1 MKNKLYKEFA
11 SYYVAA
17 TNDRDFKNQLEL
29 ILDTYDAENPCRSIL
44 ELFAG
49 QSLHS
54 IEATKNPDMDVWAI
68 DSSSEM
74 KQIALA
80 AGFNNP
86 DKYIVGDLPEAIL
99 DCVDQVKFD
108 CITCLYHGLSN
119 LTKTAVFDL
128 LNNCKKI
135 LNSNGKLFIELHDI
149 FYMMQYIAN
158 PQIHYTEV
166 ENAKGEQIK
175 YAWPSDK
182 IEWDPYT
189 FTAKVP
195 VKFLV
200 QSPQRQRV
208 DTIEFTSTDHL
219 YSTEDIVF
227 LANLLGYNCR
237 IMTTHPSWGKYFE
250 KEIILELSIKQE
262 TPNF

>member
-17 TNDRDFKNQLEL
+17 TNDRDFKSQLEL
-29 ILDTYDAENPCRSIL
+29 ILNTYNAENPCKSIL

-54 IEATKNPDMDVWAI
+54 IEALKNPDMDVWAI

-74 KQIALA
+74 KQIALTE
-80 AGFNNP
+80 GFKNP
-86 DKYIVGDLPEAIL
+86 SQYIVGDLPEAIL
-99 DCVDQVKFD
+99 NCAEQVKFD

-119 LTKTAVFDL
+119 LTKTAVFEL
-128 LNNCKKI
+128 LNNCKQI
-135 LNSNGKLFIELHDI
+135 LNSNGKIFIELHDI
-149 FYMMQYIAN
+149 FYIMQYIAT

-166 ENAKGEQIK
+166 QNAKGEQIK

-182 IEWDPYT
+182 IEWDPYS

-195 VKFLV
+195 VKFLI
-200 QSPQRQRV
+200 QSSQRT
-208 DTIEFTSTDHL
+208 DTIEFISTDHI

-227 LANLLGYNCR
+227 LANLVGYNCR
-237 IMTTHPSWGKYFE
+237 IMTTHPSWEKHFE
-250 KEIILELSIKQE
+250 KSIILELSLR
-262 TPNF
+262 